1 MATLFPE
8 VPGDNTSTAAHDWLH
23 KVIEHACH
31 DFAGRV
37 SHEHILEVAREV
49 AARFRDA
56 RVTSYVPVLVGRFT
70 RERLQQE
77 LREAARK

>member
-1 MATLFPE
+1 MTTTIPEFPGGSAAT
-8 VPGDNTSTAAHDWLH
+8 AHDWLH
-23 KVIEHACH
+23 AVIESACH

-37 SHEHILEVAREV
+37 SHEHILDVAREV

-56 RVTSYVPVLVGRFT
+56 RVTSYVPILVGRFT

-77 LREAARK
+77 LREAAQK